1 MMGNSLKKFRIE
13 YGNKSDLGRVRSE
26 NQDYFGKF
34 PEQTEDLNW
43 PRGQLFIVA
52 DGMGGHE
59 RGREA
64 SHTAVRVISE
74 NYYNNRYDDI
84 GQGLKHALQAANE
97 EIYRI
102 ASSGDALVK
111 MGTTCTALVLHQ
123 NEAFVGHV
131 GDSRLYQVD
140 GEHIKQLTE
149 DHTQVAEMYR
159 KGIISEEE
167 AKVHPSKSV
176 LVRALGVR
184 PDIEID
190 IINGIRL
197 EPDRYFVMCTDGL
210 AKVSKEEIKE
220 IVLHHSPQEA
230 CEILV
235 AKANALGGE
244 DNVTLQIIKI
254 GQTTVAP
261 VEQKTGI
268 PLKPKRKW
276 FGKSLIGLLIAF
288 VLASGFYFRHTLL
301 NWIGLEDSSQPM
313 QEVKP
318 SEQITPVSP
327 PNEAENAEMRDR
339 LDEAMKL
346 FQNGKTDQALGIYQ
360 SILQKDPMNLAS
372 INGINQIA
380 AEYKNRGIQ
389 HQNRKEYRLAIG
401 FYEKALKLLPRDQD
415 VKNSLRECESAL
427 QNLPSVLDSSVTT
440 EDEKVGNLSISSG
453 RMSAEKEKSNP
464 GATIYEPQSSSGWE
478 FIRLSADDYEFRNGH
493 ITFLTS
499 NRKKMAVFKRKLEDV
514 DVEVTVDL
522 REAGSKGR
530 AGIIVGYLPGTGSSA
545 GYFQF
550 SIRNEKDFLLERI
563 SGKSS
568 KELLSIPYKPEDPEK
583 KLPFQMKVKCL
594 GPWIMMYNNQK
605 MLKAWFNEEFVRGN
619 AGLFADPGVYAV
631 FSGFKISP
639 AMMGNG
645 EKTGKEQVQ
654 E

>member
-1 MMGNSLKKFRIE
+1 MGNSLKKFIIE

-64 SHTAVRVISE
+64 SQTAVRVISE

-97 EIYRI
+97 EIYGI

-111 MGTTCTALVLHQ
+111 MGTTCTALVLHK
-123 NEAFVGHV
+123 NEAFIGHV

-140 GEHIKQLTE
+140 GDHIAQLTE

-167 AKVHPSKSV
+167 ARVHPSKSV
-176 LVRALGVR
+176 LIRALGVR

-197 EPDRYFVMCTDGL
+197 KPDSFFVMCTDGL

-244 DNVTLQIIKI
+244 DNVTLQVIKI
-254 GQTTVAP
+254 DQTTVIP
-261 VEQKTGI
+261 GEQKTEV
-268 PLKPKRKW
+268 PQKPKHKW
-276 FGKSLIGLLIAF
+276 FGKSLAGLLIAL

-301 NWIGLEDSSQPM
+301 NWIGPGDSSQPV
-313 QEVKP
+313 QEFKP
-318 SEQITPVSP
+318 DEETTPEYLS
-327 PNEAENAEMRDR
+327 NDAENAEIRER

-346 FQNGKTDQALGIYQ
+346 FQAGKTDEALGIYQ

-372 INGINQIA
+372 INGINKIA

-389 HQNRKEYRLAIG
+389 HQKRKEYRMAIR
-401 FYEKALKLLPRDQD
+401 FYEKALKLQPRDQE
-415 VKNSLRECESAL
+415 VKNSLRDCESAL

-440 EDEKVGNLSISSG
+440 EGEKVGNLLVSSG
-453 RMSAEKEKSNP
+453 RMSAEKERVN
-464 GATIYEPQSSSGWE
+464 ANAAIYEPQSPAGWE
-478 FIRLSADDYEFRNGH
+478 FIRLSADDYQFKNGH
-493 ITFLTS
+493 ITFSTT
-499 NRKKMAVFKRKLEDV
+499 NRKKMAVFKKKLEDV
-514 DVEVTVDL
+514 DVEATVDF
-522 REAGSKGR
+522 REAGGNGR
-530 AGIIVGYLPGTGSSA
+530 AGIIVGYVAGTGSSA

-550 SIRNEKDFLLERI
+550 SIRNGKDFLLERI
-563 SGKSS
+563 TGKSS
-568 KELLSIPYKPEDPEK
+568 KELLSIPYSPEDPEE
-583 KLPFQMKVKCL
+583 KLPFQLKVKCL

-619 AGLFADPGVYAV
+619 AGLFADPGVFAV

-639 AMMGNG
+639 AMAGNG
-645 EKTGKEQVQ
+645 EKTGNEQVQ